1 VPKSRKI
8 AAQNENL
15 STQID
20 IFKCPYFGDQNVNL
34 SAQIDNLSAQIDN
47 LSAQIDTF

>member
-8 AAQNENL
+8 GAQNENL

-20 IFKCPYFGDQNVNL
+20 IFKCPYFGAQNVNL
-34 SAQIDNLSAQIDN
+34 SAQIDNLSAQID
-47 LSAQIDTF
+47 TF